1 MRRRSARSSVWGV
14 LVSASVVVG
23 FAMAPVQAAP
33 PPQANP
39 SWGDITSVMPGP
51 GLTGGATEGDA
62 TLGILFGGNGTA
74 NSVAHSDHNH
84 DAVYD
89 LRYAPLNHEHAPGD
103 HNHDGV
109 YAPLEHLHND
119 VYALVDHNHDG
130 RYLGV
135 DANFDDRYSQL
146 GHDHAGVYAPGDHN
160 HDGVYAPLEHLH
172 NDVYALLGHDHD
184 ADYLPIDANF
194 DDRYLGIDANFDD
207 RYSQLGHD
215 HDGLYLGLGG
225 GTLNGLLTLA
235 VGDLTLLGSGAK
247 VVAPQLVSTV
257 ANGTAPLEVTS
268 GTLVTNLNADKLDG
282 HDASDFVLAG
292 SGGGPDLSGY
302 AQLAANNAFTGVNTF
317 NGATTFGSGLNQ
329 VSGGANFTWQPFYSS
344 ATNYSLRLTDT
355 GKAATRLIV
364 NQDGRVGIG
373 TTSPGFALHVI
384 GDVRASNLSLG
395 TGILSP
401 FAYDMASSSDRTF
414 SFTNS
419 NGGVAN
425 LSVEGNVSA
434 AGYSIAT
441 GGSAAR
447 AGSDAIASGATTR
460 TVATTAAGSSS
471 LVFVTADATGAGCV
485 PVPGPLYVSTR
496 SAGASFTVAVVG
508 AAPGAGESYCF
519 SWWVV
524 N

>member
-1 MRRRSARSSVWGV
+1 MRPRIGRSAWGPLIGATM
-14 LVSASVVVG
+14 LVS
-23 FAMAPVQAAP
+23 FAIAPVHAAP

-39 SWGDITSVMPGP
+39 SWGDITSVLAGP
-51 GLTGGATEGDA
+51 GLTGGATQGDA

-74 NSVAHSDHNH
+74 SSVARSDHNH
-84 DAVYD
+84 DAAYD
-89 LRYAPLNHEHAPGD
+89 VRYAPLDHEHEAGD

-130 RYLGV
+130 RYLGA

-146 GHDHAGVYAPGDHN
+146 GHDH
-160 HDGVYAPLEHLH
+160 DGS
-172 NDVYALLGHDHD
+172 
-184 ADYLPIDANF
+184 
-194 DDRYLGIDANFDD
+194 
-207 RYSQLGHD
+207 YSALGHD

-225 GTLNGLLTLA
+225 GTLNGFLTLA
-235 VGDLTLLGSGAK
+235 VGDLTLLGSGARL
-247 VVAPQLVSTV
+247 VAPQLVSSV

-268 GTLVTNLNADKLDG
+268 STLVTNLNADKLDG
-282 HDASDFVLAG
+282 YTATDFVLAG

-317 NGATTFGSGLNQ
+317 NGSTTFGSALNQ
-329 VSGGANFTWQPFYSS
+329 VTGGANFTWQPFFSS

-355 GKAATRLIV
+355 GKAATRLVV

-384 GDVRASNLSLG
+384 GDVRASNLNLG

-414 SFTNS
+414 GFTNS
-419 NGGVAN
+419 NGGVAH
-425 LSVEGNVSA
+425 LSVEGNVT
-434 AGYSIAT
+434 AGGYNVAT

-447 AGSDAIASGATTR
+447 AGSDAIASGSTTR
-460 TVATTAAGSSS
+460 TIATTAVGSGS
-471 LVFVTADATGAGCV
+471 LVFVSADATGAGCV
-485 PVPGPLYVSTR
+485 PAPGPLYVSTR
-496 SAGASFTVAVVG
+496 SAGSSFTVAVVG

>member
-1 MRRRSARSSVWGV
+1 MRSRSARSSVWGV

-23 FAMAPVQAAP
+23 FAIAPVQAAP

-39 SWGDITSVMPGP
+39 SWGDITSVMPGA

-74 NSVAHSDHNH
+74 NSVARSDHNH
-84 DAVYD
+84 DAAND
-89 LRYAPLNHEHAPGD
+89 LRYAPLDHEHEAGD

-109 YAPLEHLHND
+109 YAPIEHLHND
-119 VYALVDHNHDG
+119 VYASIDHNHDD
-130 RYLGV
+130 RYLGI

-146 GHDHAGVYAPGDHN
+146 DHN
-160 HDGVYAPLEHLH
+160 HDGVYAPIEHLH
-172 NDVYALLGHDHD
+172 NDVYASIDH
-184 ADYLPIDANF
+184 NH

-235 VGDLTLLGSGAK
+235 VGDLTLLGSNAR

-257 ANGTAPLEVTS
+257 ADGTAPLEVTS

-282 HDASDFVLAG
+282 HDATDFVLAG

-302 AQLAANNAFTGVNTF
+302 AQLAGNNAFTGVNTF
-317 NGATTFGSGLNQ
+317 NGATTFGSSLNQ
-329 VSGGANFTWQPFYSS
+329 VTGGANFTWQPFYSS

-355 GKAATRLIV
+355 GKSATRLVV

-384 GDVRASNLSLG
+384 GDVRASNLNLG

-401 FAYDMASSSDRTF
+401 FAYDMASASDRTF
-414 SFTNS
+414 SFPNS
-419 NGGVAN
+419 NGGVGH

-434 AGYSIAT
+434 AGYSVAT
-441 GGSAAR
+441 GGSSAR
-447 AGSDAIASGATTR
+447 AGSDAIASGSTSR
-460 TVATTAAGSSS
+460 TVATTAVGSSS
-471 LVFVTADATGAGCV
+471 LVFVTAGRDRRGLRG
-485 PVPGPLYVSTR
+485 R
-496 SAGASFTVAVVG
+496 RR
-508 AAPGAGESYCF
+508 APCT
-519 SWWVV
+519 
-524 N
+524 

>member
-1 MRRRSARSSVWGV
+1 MRPRLGRSAWGL
-14 LVSASVVVG
+14 LVGVTMLVA
-23 FAMAPVQAAP
+23 FAIAPVSAAP

-51 GLTGGATEGDA
+51 GLTGGAIEGDA

-74 NSVAHSDHNH
+74 NSVARSDHNH
-84 DAVYD
+84 DALYD

-109 YAPLEHLHND
+109 YAPLEHLHD
-119 VYALVDHNHDG
+119 DAYAPIDHNHDG
-130 RYLGV
+130 RYLLA
-135 DANFDDRYSQL
+135 DANFDDRYS
-146 GHDHAGVYAPGDHN
+146 PMDHN
-160 HDGVYAPLEHLH
+160 HDGVYAALEHFH

-184 ADYLPIDANF
+184 GDYLPIDANF
-194 DDRYLGIDANFDD
+194 DDRYLGIDADFDD
-207 RYSQLGHD
+207 RYSALVHN

-235 VGDLTLLGSGAK
+235 IGDLTLLGSGAK
-247 VVAPQLVSTV
+247 VIAPQLVSTV
-257 ANGTAPLEVTS
+257 ANGIAPLEVTS
-268 GTLVTNLNADKLDG
+268 DTLVTNLNADKLDG
-282 HDASDFVLAG
+282 YTATDFVLAG

-317 NGATTFGSGLNQ
+317 NGATTFGSALNQ
-329 VSGGANFTWQPFYSS
+329 VTGGANFTWQPFYTSG
-344 ATNYSLRLTDT
+344 TNYSLRLTDT
-355 GKAATRLIV
+355 GKAATRLVV

-384 GDVRASNLSLG
+384 GDVRASNLNLG
-395 TGILSP
+395 TGILAP

-414 SFTNS
+414 SFLNS
-419 NGGVAN
+419 NGGVAH

-434 AGYSIAT
+434 AGYNVTT

-447 AGSDAIASGATTR
+447 AGSDAIASGSTTR
-460 TVATTAAGSSS
+460 TVATTALGSGS

-485 PVPGPLYVSTR
+485 PAPGPLYVSTR

-508 AAPGAGESYCF
+508 AGPGAGESYCF

>member
-1 MRRRSARSSVWGV
+1 MRSRSARSSVWGV

-23 FAMAPVQAAP
+23 FAIAPVQAAP

-39 SWGDITSVMPGP
+39 SWGDITSVMPGA
-51 GLTGGATEGDA
+51 GLTGGAMEGDA

-74 NSVAHSDHNH
+74 NSVARSDHNH
-84 DAVYD
+84 DAAND
-89 LRYAPLNHEHAPGD
+89 LRYAPLDHEHEAGD

-119 VYALVDHNHDG
+119 VYATIDHNHDG
-130 RYLGV
+130 
-135 DANFDDRYSQL
+135 A
-146 GHDHAGVYAPGDHN
+146 
-160 HDGVYAPLEHLH
+160 
-172 NDVYALLGHDHD
+172 
-184 ADYLPIDANF
+184 YLP
-194 DDRYLGIDANFDD
+194 IDANFDD

-225 GTLNGLLTLA
+225 GTLNGFLTLA
-235 VGDLTLLGSGAK
+235 VGDLTLLGSNAR

-268 GTLVTNLNADKLDG
+268 GTVVTNLNADKLDG
-282 HDASDFVLAG
+282 HDAADFVLAG

-302 AQLAANNAFTGVNTF
+302 AQLAGNNAFTGVNTF
-317 NGATTFGSGLNQ
+317 NGATTFGSSLNQ
-329 VSGGANFTWQPFYSS
+329 VTGGANFTWQPFYSS

-355 GKAATRLIV
+355 GKAVTRLVV

-373 TTSPGFALHVI
+373 TTSPGFPLHVI

-414 SFTNS
+414 GFTNS
-419 NGGVAN
+419 NGGVAH
-425 LSVEGNVSA
+425 LAVEGNVSA
-434 AGYSIAT
+434 AGYNVTT
-441 GGSAAR
+441 GGTAAR
-447 AGSDAIASGATTR
+447 AGSDAIASGSTSR
-460 TVATTAAGSSS
+460 TVATTAVGSSS

-496 SAGASFTVAVVG
+496 SAGTSFTVAVVG
-508 AAPGAGESYCF
+508 GAPDADESYCF